1 VQCLHRWQKVLN
13 PALVKGPWTPEVR
26 PTRLRAAARAFLAQ
40 VPSRTARRRRL
51 RALGAMCAEAMHPGS
66 QAPLRPP
73 AQEDEKIFELVASL
87 GCKSWSKI
95 AKQLPGRIGKQAR
108 ERCAAR
114 RLPPLP
120 LLTRS
125 RAAALSWHNH
135 LNPEIRREDW
145 TLEEDRLL
153 VQASSR

>member
-1 VQCLHRWQKVLN
+1 MRRSN
-13 PALVKGPWTPEVR
+13 AP
-26 PTRLRAAARAFLAQ
+26 RLTSSF
-40 VPSRTARRRRL
+40 
-51 RALGAMCAEAMHPGS
+51 
-66 QAPLRPP
+66 RPP

-120 LLTRS
+120 PLTRA
-125 RAAALSWHNH
+125 RAAALRWHNH

-145 TLEEDRLL
+145 TVEEDRLL
-153 VQASSR
+153 VQARSR